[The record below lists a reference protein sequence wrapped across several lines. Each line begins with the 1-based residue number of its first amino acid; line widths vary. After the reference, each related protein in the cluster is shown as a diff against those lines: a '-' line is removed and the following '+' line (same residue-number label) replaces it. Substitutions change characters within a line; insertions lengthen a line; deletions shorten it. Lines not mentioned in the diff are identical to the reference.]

1 MKTLCRSWL
10 LILILFGWFSPSLD
24 AQTATVIPDTE
35 AARHIGL
42 SRGLAKI
49 ATDREEAWRGRWLPY
64 YRELGIDPEIPVTRV
79 DIPSLPGLQACQEL
93 HQELISEKLPH
104 TWPAPIET
112 PSAAILAGQIAA
124 GGGVAE
130 INHLVFCARHMRSA
144 SATETL

>member
-79 DIPSLPGLQACQEL
+79 DIPSFDDARCRVVATRRCSPCFHLPGRGIAEK
-93 HQELISEKLPH
+93 ISPGSNLAFRSSSLCPLG
-104 TWPAPIET
+104 PNADPIC
-112 PSAAILAGQIAA
+112 SRASSSSRLA
-124 GGGVAE
+124 
-130 INHLVFCARHMRSA
+130 
-144 SATETL
+144 